1 MTSPKLLLVLMAV
14 ASTFGAPQINERQVV
29 GDVIAQLQPAI
40 VQAMAGLN
48 LGGRSSSSFS
58 SRSSSA
64 TPVTRFAAAPVTRF
78 TAAPAVTRFTAAPR
92 SSSSSVSS
100 LTSNVVSALQ
110 PSIAAA
116 VAQALAGSRRPA
128 TTPMRPMRPD
138 EENFGPAQY
147 DFTYKVSNDDS
158 QTYIARQENRDGDQ
172 VTGSY
177 NYIDATG
184 ALVTVNYQAGPEGYT
199 EERDVQK
206 GAVAIRDMPGA
217 WTGPLAGVDDV
228 QTSSGTTSAR
238 ESSSS
243 SSSQSALIAQI
254 LAAIQPKI
262 QSAVSSA
269 VGSSQSSFGSR
280 ASGLGQSNFVSTRR
294 GGSRFSSG
302 QDNLINS
309 VISSIQPRI
318 SSAVNS
324 AIQSTR
330 RVSVARPRIVTQARS
345 QESGNIAGL
354 FGGPE
359 GNSVRIETP
368 EFNIQY

>member
-1 MTSPKLLLVLMAV
+1 
-14 ASTFGAPQINERQVV
+14 
-29 GDVIAQLQPAI
+29 
-40 VQAMAGLN
+40 
-48 LGGRSSSSFS
+48 
-58 SRSSSA
+58 
-64 TPVTRFAAAPVTRF
+64 
-78 TAAPAVTRFTAAPR
+78 
-92 SSSSSVSS
+92 
-100 LTSNVVSALQ
+100 
-110 PSIAAA
+110 
-116 VAQALAGSRRPA
+116 
-128 TTPMRPMRPD
+128 MRPD

-147 DFTYKVSNDDS
+147 DFTYKVSDDEA
-158 QTYIARQENRDGDQ
+158 QTYIARQENRNGDQ

-184 ALVTVNYQAGPEGYT
+184 ALVTVNYEAGPEGYT

-206 GAVAIRDMPGA
+206 GAVAIREMPGA

-228 QTSSGTTSAR
+228 QSSSGTTSAR
-238 ESSSS
+238 GSSSS

-269 VGSSQSSFGSR
+269 VSSQSSFGSR

-302 QDNLINS
+302 QDNIINS
-309 VISSIQPRI
+309 VISAIQPRI

-324 AIQSTR
+324 AIQSSR
-330 RVSVARPRIVTQARS
+330 RVSVARPRIVTQTRS
-345 QESGNIAGL
+345 QQSGNIAGL